1 MNGLGEKVRAY
12 AERFLTGDNEEDR
25 PIKLKIGHTF
35 RVYDE
40 ACRLIG
46 VESFDE
52 ADAEAA
58 KRAALLHDYGRFEQY
73 RRFKTFHDAKSI
85 DHGKLAVELVR
96 EHGLLTQLSPRER
109 GVVLGAVRVHNA
121 IKIPDCVTGRLRRI
135 AGVVRDADKLD
146 IIPILLR
153 HLENPETGA
162 VTWNLKE
169 MDDIAPEVEASLRER
184 RTPDY
189 STFRSASDFVV
200 SKLAWVYDLNFN
212 HTRREFVK
220 REYLEKLRCF
230 MPDTGV
236 VERVFA
242 EARRALREEA

>member
-1 MNGLGEKVRAY
+1 MNDLGEKVRAY
-12 AERFLTGDNEEDR
+12 AERFLTGNEEDDR

-40 ACRLIG
+40 TCRL
-46 VESFDE
+46 VEAERFDA
-52 ADAEAA
+52 ADTDAA

-73 RRFKTFHDAKSI
+73 RKFRTFHDARSI
-85 DHGKLAVELVR
+85 DHGALAAKLVR
-96 EHGLLTQLSPRER
+96 EHGLLAELSPAER
-109 GVVLGAVRVHNA
+109 GVILGAVRVHNA
-121 IKIPDCVTGRLRRI
+121 IKIPDCATGRLRRI

-153 HLENPETGA
+153 HLANPETKA
-162 VTWNLKE
+162 VTWELKE
-169 MDDIAPEVEASLRER
+169 KADISEEVAASLRAR

-220 REYLEKLRCF
+220 RQYLEKLRGF

-236 VERVFA
+236 VAEVFA
-242 EARRALREEA
+242 EAQAALREEK